1 MNIEKMSKLIM
12 MYPEF
17 LDSCYKRMS
26 TSTQNKGVHCA
37 MITAIEAWDRQH
49 VEEILMNKEYILKPL
64 AGVIYCMDI
73 EFEIMTDFIEAY
85 EEA

>member
-17 LDSCYKRMS
+17 LDSCYGRMR
-26 TSTQNKGVHCA
+26 TSIQNKLLHSA
-37 MITAIEAWDRQH
+37 MITAIEVQDRQH
-49 VEEILMNKEYILKPL
+49 VEEVLMNCQYYVPL
-64 AGVIYCMDI
+64 EGVIYCMDV

-85 EEA
+85 EED